1 MNGRLTLKSI
11 FDGSDCIEYVT
22 DADVEIQ
29 NNTVF
34 ISYLENQENYAET
47 NSKIGISQD
56 VVTLNRFG
64 RFPATFLFLKGQIQQ
79 GKISTLLGEIEVAIN
94 TFVLDATI
102 DSRFVKLSLNYE
114 MIIQGVSSICAME
127 LACTFKE

>member
-64 RFPATFLFLKGQIQQ
+64 RFPATFLFSKGQIQQ

-127 LACTFKE
+127 LACTLKE